1 MNRFK
6 DHLIAAAV
14 LSVLA
19 IIGTIMNSHQA
30 AAQGPPNGLA
40 VNIVNPLPV
49 PVTGSTTI
57 SGTVES
63 TIANTPT
70 TAVPTVAAP
79 AASQLYE
86 SSCTG
91 FFNGGSGM
99 ICTFAPPPAGH
110 TLFIETASI
119 RSSPTSGQA
128 PVNALIK
135 NTNNGV
141 SGVSIAIPM
150 VQQGGGSFTGTLA
163 GRIWVKAG
171 ETPTCSVLQNN
182 NDSGGALCSIIGYL
196 VPAQ

>member
-1 MNRFK
+1 MMKRFK
-6 DHLIAAAV
+6 NLLITLTV

-19 IIGTIMNSHQA
+19 VIGTIMNSHQA

-91 FFNGGSGM
+91 FFNGGSA
-99 ICTFAPPPAGH
+99 IIYTFAPPPAGH

-119 RSSPTSGQA
+119 LYSSTSGQV
-128 PVNALIK
+128 PVSALIA
-135 NTNNGV
+135 NANNGF
-141 SGVSIAIPM
+141 SIAIPM
-150 VQQGGGSFTGTLA
+150 VQQGGGNF
-163 GRIWVKAG
+163 V
-171 ETPTCSVLQNN
+171 
-182 NDSGGALCSIIGYL
+182 GALAWANLGQSGRDTQLLCTPI
-196 VPAQ
+196 Q